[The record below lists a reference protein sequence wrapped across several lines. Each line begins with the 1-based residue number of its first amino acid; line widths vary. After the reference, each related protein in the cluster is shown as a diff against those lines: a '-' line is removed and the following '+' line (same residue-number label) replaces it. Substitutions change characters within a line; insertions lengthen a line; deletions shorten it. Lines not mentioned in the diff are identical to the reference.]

1 MNSSLKDS
9 DKITEL
15 SVFNCI
21 FSNQSQVQQNVQEVT
36 FIYLKY
42 QKKNTLQWWIE
53 ILMNEMKTYFQAK
66 AYNK

>member
-53 ILMNEMKTYFQAK
+53 ILMNEMKRYFQAK

>member
-21 FSNQSQVQQNVQEVT
+21 FSNQSQVQQNVQEVI